1 MNTKIFLIYDFKKII
16 FEKDNKIKIICKYI
30 NKNDNKNKN
39 QIICNNKKNI
49 IILYNW
55 KRYLSNAVNNNF
67 LFIILYL
74 INTFAN
80 KTGKYLS
87 QKFIFKKENSDFKK
101 IFSLSS
107 LI

>member
-16 FEKDNKIKIICKYI
+16 FERDNKIKIICKYI
-30 NKNDNKNKN
+30 NKNANKNKN

-49 IILYNW
+49 IFLYNW
-55 KRYLSNAVNNNF
+55 KRYLSNAFNNNF